1 MTATYPPNLQ
11 TIISLL
17 LFCVSKFKIFDF
29 FLFVFVKM
37 EPYGRKISNDIS
49 HLKVH
54 MRFTPKISCIVSTKV
69 LQRIV
74 KFEILDFC
82 PPLFFFFFFFF
93 FFCLF
98 SLTWDHMPLGEK
110 NETIS
115 LVKVHTRFKIQ
126 TISPV
131 KVHTR
136 FISKEL
142 CIPIGMV
149 STKVV
154 KRMMKF

>member
-82 PPLFFFFFFFF
+82 PPHFFFFFFFF
-93 FFCLF
+93 FLF
-98 SLTWDHMPLGEK
+98 VFVNMGPYAIGRKKWND
-110 NETIS
+110 IS
-115 LVKVHTRFKIQ
+115 CESTHQVQNSNDISCESTHQIHFQRIMHTYRDGLYQ
-126 TISPV
+126 S
-131 KVHTR
+131 
-136 FISKEL
+136 
-142 CIPIGMV
+142 C
-149 STKVV
+149 
-154 KRMMKF
+154 